1 MISRLWGLLRQHGLS
16 RIVTDRKVGL
26 FILGMGFR
34 ILYGTKPRKINSAL
48 GYSIV
53 VDPKDSGIA
62 RRYLLEGEHEGF
74 GKSVILEHIAQWKVF
89 VDVGANIGDWTIFF
103 AANNKNAS
111 VYSFEP
117 HPELFNVLKKNVE
130 INHLNN
136 ITLHN
141 FALGSKDS
149 ETYLNCDA
157 DNFGNNSLLENVD
170 VGLKSKKVK
179 ILVKRLDDLI
189 NSNGLATLLKID
201 VQGFEAEVL
210 AGAQN
215 FLGKSQ
221 VSIILEIDE
230 YTNDNIFLF
239 LQKSLLNRSVCIMDN
254 NKKECF
260 QVFSLQEIIKE
271 ITKRKYFDILIK

>member
-1 MISRLWGLLRQHGLS
+1 MISWLWNGLRQRGFS
-16 RIVTDRKVGL
+16 TIVTDSKAGL
-26 FILGMGFR
+26 FILEMGFR
-34 ILYGTKPRKINSAL
+34 ILYGNKPRKIYSAL

-74 GKSVILEHIAQWKVF
+74 GKSFILENIFQWEVF
-89 VDVGANIGDWTIFF
+89 IDVGSNIGDWTIFF

-117 HPELFNVLKKNVE
+117 HPELFGALKKNVE
-130 INHLNN
+130 INNIKN
-136 ITLHN
+136 ITLYN
-141 FALGSKDS
+141 FALGSEES
-149 ETYLNCDA
+149 ESYLNCDA
-157 DNFGNNSLLENVD
+157 ENFGNNTLLESVD
-170 VGLKSKKVK
+170 VGLMSKKVK

-189 NSNGLATLLKID
+189 NFDGLATLLKID

-215 FLGKSQ
+215 FLKKSQ
-221 VSIILEIDE
+221 ASIILEIDE

-239 LQKSLLNRSVCIMDN
+239 LKKSLLNRSLCIIDN
-254 NKKECF
+254 NKKELLM
-260 QVFSLQEIIKE
+260 VSSLEEIINE
-271 ITKRKYFDILIK
+271 IPKRKYFDIFIK